1 MSTPQPVNCSPGT
14 IFSTGAQSFKISCS
28 PTRQLESPY
37 SPRKGGNN
45 QQTYQVRHAQIGNFV
60 LSYSHR
66 HVYQYNEDDFRFQ
79 FLISVDF
86 YLTAF

>member
-28 PTRQLESPY
+28 PTRQIESPY

-45 QQTYQVRHAQIGNFV
+45 QQTYQVRHACLQFILGFPIGIPLRGIARN
-60 LSYSHR
+60 SS
-66 HVYQYNEDDFRFQ
+66 
-79 FLISVDF
+79 
-86 YLTAF
+86 